1 MPLDQNAKA
10 APKPTAATYAGK
22 KESPMA
28 KRRGMSA
35 QQKHESDR
43 EILRAFFHQATKANR
58 LRRAQ

>member
-1 MPLDQNAKA
+1 M
-10 APKPTAATYAGK
+10 AGK

-28 KRRGMSA
+28 KRQGMSA

-58 LRRAQ
+58 LRRAR